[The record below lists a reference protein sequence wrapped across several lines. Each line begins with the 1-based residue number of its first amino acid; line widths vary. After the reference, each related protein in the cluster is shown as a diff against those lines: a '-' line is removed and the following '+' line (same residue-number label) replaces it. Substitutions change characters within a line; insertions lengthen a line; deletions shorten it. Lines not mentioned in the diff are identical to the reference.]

1 MNYKTL
7 KHLILA
13 DLYRYGADTRFFK
26 GLQVYPGFKF
36 TFFLRLSSFF
46 LKRKKMLPCY
56 IVSQIFLKHYMYKYG
71 FSISP
76 RTKIGPGFFLGHIG
90 CITIHEKAIIGRNC
104 NIAQGV
110 TIGQSN
116 RGDQKGCPEIGDNVF
131 IGPGAVVLGH
141 IKIGDNGAVG
151 ANSVVTKG
159 VPDNAVVAGIP
170 AKVISYAGSSDYVN
184 HTDYEL

>member
-1 MNYKTL
+1 
-7 KHLILA
+7 
-13 DLYRYGADTRFFK
+13 
-26 GLQVYPGFKF
+26 
-36 TFFLRLSSFF
+36 
-46 LKRKKMLPCY
+46 
-56 IVSQIFLKHYMYKYG
+56 MYKYG

-76 RTKIGPGFFLGHIG
+76 RTEIGPGFFLGHIG

-116 RGDQKGCPEIGDNVF
+116 RGGRKGYPVIGDNVF
-131 IGPGAVVLGH
+131 IGPGAVVIGR
-141 IKIGDNGAVG
+141 IKIGDNVAIG
-151 ANSVVTKG
+151 ANSVVTKD